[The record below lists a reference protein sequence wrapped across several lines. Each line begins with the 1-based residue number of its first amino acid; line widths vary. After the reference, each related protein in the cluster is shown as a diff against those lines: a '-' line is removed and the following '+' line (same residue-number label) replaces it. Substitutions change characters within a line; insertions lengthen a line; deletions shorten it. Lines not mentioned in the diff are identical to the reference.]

1 LKKKHFKTNKNMIKV
16 LSNTMTPSQATEFVN
31 VTIDGHD
38 RRMKIVVE
46 NGNAYSR
53 LQVYTVNIETGL
65 HLLASN
71 EDIPGYKYIYYY
83 DSDNKRIDENKANI
97 EAAKNWI
104 NQVFA

>member
-1 LKKKHFKTNKNMIKV
+1 MIKV

-71 EDIPGYKYIYYY
+71 EDIPGYKHIYYY
-83 DSDNKRIDENKANI
+83 NSDNKRIDGNKANI

>member
-1 LKKKHFKTNKNMIKV
+1 MSKEVKTNMIKV
-16 LSNTMTPSQATEFVN
+16 LSNTMTAGHATEFVI
-31 VTIDGHD
+31 VKTDGYD

-71 EDIPGYKYIYYY
+71 EDIPGYKHIYYSS
-83 DSDNKRIDENKANI
+83 SDNERISGNKANI
-97 EAAKNWI
+97 EAAKNWLK
-104 NQVFA
+104 QVFA

>member
-1 LKKKHFKTNKNMIKV
+1 MIKV

-71 EDIPGYKYIYYY
+71 EDIPGYKHTDYYL
-83 DSDNKRIDENKANI
+83 SDNKRIDKNEANI